1 MSVNNPDN
9 PCPCPFKGCG
19 KQMKAFWGNREGC
32 TSVHT
37 DGTKCETKTGVKMDD
52 PPMSGFEMPA
62 EAVDAH

>member
-1 MSVNNPDN
+1 
-9 PCPCPFKGCG
+9 
-19 KQMKAFWGNREGC
+19 MKAFWGNREGC